1 MSSETALKA
10 SARFWFATTLIGQLI
25 FGFAVLSF
33 YGLTAARGDFHR
45 WARFVTGGR
54 IAGDSMGNV
63 AVAMHIASAAVIMLA
78 GAVQLIPGLRNRF
91 PRFHRWNG
99 RIYMLT
105 ALTLSVAGV
114 YMTWFRKTV
123 GDVPQHLGSTL
134 NAILI
139 WLCAAMAL
147 RYAIG
152 RDFRAHR
159 VWALRLFLV
168 VSASWT
174 LRISFFLILAIFG
187 PVGFDPATFSGPFLT
202 FMAYAQ
208 YLVPLAILELYLY
221 AQQRGTGAFL
231 RSATAALLSLL
242 TIGMIAGIGIVS
254 MSIWVPEVKA
264 GFDTRQPIGEML
276 ADTIKSRGIEP
287 AIAQYRALK
296 ATKAAVYNFD
306 ESELNTLGYQFLRN
320 KHYDE
325 AIRILQLNTE
335 AYPKS
340 GNVWDSLGEAYM
352 NAGNTPLAIVN
363 YRKSVELN
371 PKNYVAAAIL
381 KKLGAQNFSPRAS
394 SRAAR

>member
-10 SARFWFATTLIGQLI
+10 SARFWFVTTLIGQLI

-33 YGLTAARGDFHR
+33 YGLTAARGDYHR
-45 WARFVTGGR
+45 WARFVSGGR
-54 IAGDSMGNV
+54 IAGDPMGNV
-63 AVAMHIASAAVIMLA
+63 AVAMHLASAAVIMLA

-105 ALTLSVAGV
+105 ALTLSAAGL

-123 GDVPQHLGSTL
+123 GDIPQHLGSTL

-152 RDFRAHR
+152 RDFKAHR

-187 PVGFDPATFSGPFLT
+187 PVGFDPGTFSGPFLT
-202 FMAYAQ
+202 FMSFAQ
-208 YLVPLAILELYLY
+208 YLVPLLILELYLH
-221 AQQRGTGAFL
+221 AQQHGTGAIM
-231 RSATAALLSLL
+231 RTATAALLSLL
-242 TIGMIAGIGIVS
+242 TIGMIGGIGIVS
-254 MSIWVPEVKA
+254 MSSWVPEVKA
-264 GFDTRQPIGEML
+264 GFDTRKSISETL
-276 ADTIKSRGIEP
+276 ADTIKSRGVEA

-306 ESELNTLGYQFLRN
+306 EGELNTLGYQFLRRN
-320 KHYDE
+320 QYSE
-325 AIRILQLNTE
+325 AIRIFQLNTE

-340 GNVWDSLGEAYM
+340 GNVFDSLGEAYM
-352 NAGNTPLAIVN
+352 NAGNKALAIAN
-363 YRKSVELN
+363 YRKSIELN
-371 PKNYVAAAIL
+371 PKNFVAIAIL
-381 KKLGAQNFSPRAS
+381 KKLGADRGRSL
-394 SRAAR
+394 